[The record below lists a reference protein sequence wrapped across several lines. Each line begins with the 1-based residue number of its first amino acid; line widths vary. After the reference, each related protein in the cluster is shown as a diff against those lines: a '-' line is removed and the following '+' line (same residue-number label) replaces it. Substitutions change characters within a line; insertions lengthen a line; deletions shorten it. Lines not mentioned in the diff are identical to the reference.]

1 MGFVLFYSA
10 PIPLYACITSEQ
22 DFTHMAVETGNKCT
36 EYDLST
42 LIIAA
47 ENAIFHAF
55 STQNVTKSPK
65 HTLLMFKHNC
75 YLSCL

>member
-1 MGFVLFYSA
+1 MGFVLFYST

-22 DFTHMAVETGNKCT
+22 DFTHMAVETGKKCT

-65 HTLLMFKHNC
+65 HTLLMFKHNS